1 MEVIGILSAI
11 PGLVDLVT
19 RTTKLVQACA
29 SKTSLA
35 KTTKGLD
42 VQLNLLGEVLAGID
56 KRWKARTLSP
66 DQLTWLGPVVKEL
79 REELAS
85 LNSLLAKASIPNCE
99 LGFVGRAKLALG
111 GFETQVKTH
120 PANREHQD
128 ASDIQNCRRYSRGN
142 LGYES
147 AYSCAPLRHVV
158 RLEIG
163 LILISRCG

>member
-1 MEVIGILSAI
+1 LLHQGRINLKMEVIGILSAI

-35 KTTKGLD
+35 KATKGLD

-56 KRWKARTLSP
+56 KRWKARTLSS

-85 LNSLLAKASIPNCE
+85 LNSLLAKASIPNHE

-120 PANREHQD
+120 
-128 ASDIQNCRRYSRGN
+128 IQRIENIKTLLIFKTAEGIHAAISGMN
-142 LGYES
+142 LHIHML
-147 AYSCAPLRHVV
+147 P
-158 RLEIG
+158 
-163 LILISRCG
+163 